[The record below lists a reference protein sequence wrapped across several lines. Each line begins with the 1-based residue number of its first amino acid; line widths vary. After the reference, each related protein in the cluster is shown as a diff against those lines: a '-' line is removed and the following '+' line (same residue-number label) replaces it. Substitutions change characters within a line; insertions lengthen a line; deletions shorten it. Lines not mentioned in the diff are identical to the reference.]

1 MSIKNILTVHLGLGL
16 CRRNIL
22 INMYERLEML
32 ISGQT
37 GCGKVNSGKCN
48 TSLSPYNLKRFYFRL
63 ADST

>member
-16 CRRNIL
+16 CKINIL
-22 INMYERLEML
+22 INMYEWIDIF

-37 GCGKVNSGKCN
+37 GCGKVNGKCN
-48 TSLSPYNLKRFYFRL
+48 TSLGPYNLKRFYFRL